1 MKQIKLFAAA
11 AIVSLSLFS
20 CSGNSPEASAEKFLT
35 LTQQGEFAQAK
46 EYCTE
51 QTGALLSMA
60 EGMVG
65 DKKAEMKEKSKD
77 LKVNIVSSEI
87 KGDSV
92 AVVKYKV
99 TGGEAS
105 ADAGEKSLDLK
116 KVDGKWKVHM
126 NKEGGR

>member
-1 MKQIKLFAAA
+1 MKQIKLFAAT

-20 CSGNSPEASAEKFLT
+20 CSGNSPEATAEKFIT
-35 LTQQGEFAQAK
+35 LTQQGEFGQAK

-51 QTGALLSMA
+51 QTGALLGMA

-65 DKKAEMKEKSKD
+65 DKKAEMKEKNKD
-77 LKVNIVSSEI
+77 LKVSILSSEI

-92 AVVKYKV
+92 ASVKYKV
-99 TGGEAS
+99 TGNEV
-105 ADAGEKSLDLK
+105 ADKSGEKSLDLK

-126 NKEGGR
+126 NKEGAR

>member
-1 MKQIKLFAAA
+1 MKQIKLFAVA

-35 LTQQGEFAQAK
+35 LTQQGEFAEAK

-51 QTGALLSMA
+51 QTGALLTMA

-65 DKKAEMKEKSKD
+65 DKKAEIKEKNKN

-99 TGGEAS
+99 AGGEAS
-105 ADAGEKSLDLK
+105 DAGEKSLDLK

-126 NKEGGR
+126 NKEGAR